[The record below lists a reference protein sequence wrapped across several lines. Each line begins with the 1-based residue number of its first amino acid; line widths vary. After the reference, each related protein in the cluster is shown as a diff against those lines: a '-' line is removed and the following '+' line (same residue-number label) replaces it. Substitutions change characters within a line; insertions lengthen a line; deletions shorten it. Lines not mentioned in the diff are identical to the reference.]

1 MLPLFLNKLWY
12 HINFQG
18 NSKICWTNV
27 MKIAIE
33 QYTLLDETF
42 ELERLNKR
50 LSDRKAVDRLERPVD
65 WRFLYR
71 EVEVA
76 GL

>member
-1 MLPLFLNKLWY
+1 
-12 HINFQG
+12 
-18 NSKICWTNV
+18 